1 MLNVKSVACV
11 FREMAR
17 VYCAFKER
25 SHLLDYYH
33 CYSFLVDNYLK
44 KQNKKTFFSFNY
56 NRIKNPNPNPNP
68 NPKNFFHPVPV
79 HLPLSLSLQFT
90 PPPTTPLPIMAYLD
104 PIPIPFPSL
113 LLPSH
118 FIFSCPL
125 PILLHFPFQLKFSIL
140 FSLFI
145 TEAPIFNLFPINL
158 LCCYTYPFQMCL
170 LALRSDS
177 FSRLTVH

>member
-68 NPKNFFHPVPV
+68 KNFFHPVPV

-90 PPPTTPLPIMAYLD
+90 PPPLL
-104 PIPIPFPSL
+104 PSL
-113 LLPSH
+113 LWPTSTLFP
-118 FIFSCPL
+118 F
-125 PILLHFPFQLKFSIL
+125 HFPHSCSPPISSSLVHFL
-140 FSLFI
+140 FFFTS
-145 TEAPIFNLFPINL
+145 PSN
-158 LCCYTYPFQMCL
+158 
-170 LALRSDS
+170 
-177 FSRLTVH
+177 

>member
-1 MLNVKSVACV
+1 
-11 FREMAR
+11 MAR
-17 VYCAFKER
+17 VYCAFKEC

-44 KQNKKTFFSFNY
+44 KQNKKPFFLSITIGSRTLTLTLRTFSTLF
-56 NRIKNPNPNPNP
+56 
-68 NPKNFFHPVPV
+68 